1 MSILLMLILF
11 VVLLF
16 LGLPV
21 GFTIGVTSLLAI
33 FSMGF
38 PSSLIAQRM
47 FVGLDSFPLM
57 ALPMFLLAGN
67 LMSGGGITKR
77 LWDFSRKAIG
87 FIPGGAGHVSVLT
100 SMIFAAMSG
109 SALATVGGLGKMQI
123 DGMMEDGFHKSD
135 AAAICAAASTIGP
148 IIPPSIVFVLY
159 GVLAGVSVGKLFL
172 AGFIPGV
179 LMGVSIMLY
188 IFYLSLTHKGQYVIR
203 KREGVG
209 AVLRAFW
216 AALPAFMTPVIIVG
230 GILAGI
236 FTPTEAA
243 AVASAY
249 AFVLGLIYKEFTAE
263 SLARIFIDTAKASA
277 SIMIIIG
284 FANAFSWLLT
294 SLSASKVFL
303 AFITSM
309 GTSKFVMLLL
319 VNIALLIVG
328 CFVETNSA
336 VILLTPILAPA
347 MVAVGVDAI
356 HLGVIMCVNLL
367 IGILTPPMGM
377 ALYVVQRIADAP
389 FHKIVRSVVPL
400 IIALIVILMVVTYV
414 PAFSLA
420 LPSLLIKG

>member
-1 MSILLMLILF
+1 MSIIIMLILF

-21 GFTIGVTSLLAI
+21 GFTIGVTSLAAI
-33 FSMGF
+33 ISMGF
-38 PSSLIAQRM
+38 PISLIAQRM

-67 LMSGGGITKR
+67 LMSGGGITRR
-77 LWDFSRKAIG
+77 LWEFSRKAIG

-123 DGMMEDGFHKSD
+123 DGMVEDGFKRSD
-135 AAAICAAASTIGP
+135 AAAISAAASTIGP

-172 AGFIPGV
+172 AGFVPGV
-179 LMGVSIMLY
+179 LMGLGLMAYILY
-188 IFYLSLTHKGQYVIR
+188 MSYSHKGQYVIR
-203 KREGVG
+203 KKESSM
-209 AVLRAFW
+209 AVLK
-216 AALPAFMTPVIIVG
+216 ALVKATPAFMTPIIIVG

-243 AVASAY
+243 AVASTY
-249 AFVLGLIYKEFTAE
+249 AFILGLIYKEFTVKSFTA
-263 SLARIFIDTAKASA
+263 IFIDTAKASA
-277 SIMIIIG
+277 AIMIIIG

-303 AFITSM
+303 AFITSF
-309 GTSKFVMLLL
+309 GTSKVIMLLL

-347 MVAVGVDAI
+347 LVAVGVDPI

-377 ALYVVQRIADAP
+377 ALYVVQKIADTP
-389 FHKIVRSVVPL
+389 FQSIVSSVIPFIIVL
-400 IIALIVILMVVTYV
+400 IIILMFVTYV
-414 PAFSLA
+414 PALSLT
-420 LPSLLIKG
+420 LPTLLIS